1 MREVLGLKCL
11 MNGIRQPWV
20 KWVHTYLIKFACF
33 WTMKVPQN
41 VSWTVRKIL
50 NLRNLAQPW
59 IKRVVGN
66 RQDTF
71 LCWDNWHPLGP
82 LY

>member
-50 NLRNLAQPW
+50 KLRNLAQPW

-66 RQDTF
+66 RLDTF